1 MINTLRSALYAGAL
15 ALSLVACADMDWTK
29 PGADKAAVSR
39 DLDDC
44 RGAALRGA
52 APPAAGVTHDAQ
64 TVDRGG
70 ALATTRPAASSN
82 ERFVAEHET
91 VRRCMAAKG
100 YQLSPAK

>member
-1 MINTLRSALYAGAL
+1 MNTLTATLVAAART
-15 ALSLVACADMDWTK
+15 LSLVACADMDWTR
-29 PGADKAAVSR
+29 PGADKATVSR

-52 APPAAGVTHDAQ
+52 SPPVAGVTQDTQ
-64 TVDRGG
+64 MVDRGG
-70 ALATTRPAASSN
+70 ALATTRPAATSN

-91 VRRCMAAKG
+91 VRRCMSAKG

>member
-1 MINTLRSALYAGAL
+1 MHALRSSLFAGAL
-15 ALSLVACADMDWTK
+15 ALALVACADMDWTK

-52 APPAAGVTHDAQ
+52 SPPAAGATQDAQ
-64 TVDRGG
+64 MVDRGG
-70 ALATTRPAASSN
+70 ALATTRPAATSN
-82 ERFVAEHET
+82 ERFVAEHES